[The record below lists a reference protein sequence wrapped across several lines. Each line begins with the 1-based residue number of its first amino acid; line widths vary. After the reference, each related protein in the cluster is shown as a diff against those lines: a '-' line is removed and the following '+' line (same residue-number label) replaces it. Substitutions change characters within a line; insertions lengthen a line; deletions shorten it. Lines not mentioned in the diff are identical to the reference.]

1 MAVIFHNI
9 WNVILPIDFNI
20 FQRGRY
26 TTDQLVFFSANLPTM
41 CCLQEGGLVVAA
53 VVESWIVLALAPFW
67 QKPTGQSC

>member
-26 TTDQLVFFSANLPTM
+26 TTNQLVFFLANLPTM
-41 CCLQEGGLVVAA
+41 CCLQEVGLVVAA